1 MRIYTTADGGTIEVF
16 RVGGSGWYDLH
27 VRNAAGA
34 TVATVSLSED
44 DLYALL
50 ADAKEELNV

>member
-1 MRIYTTADGGTIEVF
+1 MRSYTTADGGTIEVRHAGARWF
-16 RVGGSGWYDLH
+16 DLH
-27 VRNAAGA
+27 VRNAAGS